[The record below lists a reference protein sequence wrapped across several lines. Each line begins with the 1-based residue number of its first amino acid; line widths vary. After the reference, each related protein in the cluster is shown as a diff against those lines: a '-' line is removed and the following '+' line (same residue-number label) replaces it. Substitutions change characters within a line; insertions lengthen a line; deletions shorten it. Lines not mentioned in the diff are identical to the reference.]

1 MIVAIDVPESI
12 LLSYQNLSSEVVMAE
27 AQKDV
32 LSQFFRSQYRNV
44 PAVVEDDAGRAG
56 LFTGGASSDFRPKN
70 SRKLIVKCV
79 QCGRSDG
86 DGLLDVSSVR
96 LEKMENKYSF
106 GASFRVVNSDGN
118 AEMWRVSVAPDS
130 TRWCVRARNSI
141 GSGRPVLVD
150 DLEVAECQ
158 KDKGNARKAYF
169 ETEKAAKESIQSV
182 IGFRLS
188 RPIGSQEHLTDDLL
202 SRPLAVLGQENVKV
216 MVGGA
221 SALQI
226 RTTGRALSSGVK
238 GQAIRVQL
246 DAFSGF
252 GNRSSGKR
260 IVDAIIVA
268 PGEVSYVR

>member
-1 MIVAIDVPESI
+1 MIVPIDVPESI

-44 PAVVEDDAGRAG
+44 PAVVEDDAGRAS
-56 LFTGGASSDFRPKN
+56 LFSGAATSDFRPKN
-70 SRKLIVKCV
+70 SRKLVVKCV
-79 QCGRSDG
+79 QCGRGDG

-96 LEKMENKYSF
+96 LDKMENKYSY
-106 GASFRVVNSDGN
+106 GASFRVVNSAGMP
-118 AEMWRVSVAPDS
+118 EVWRVSVAPDS

-141 GSGRPVLVD
+141 GSGRSVLAD
-150 DLEVAECQ
+150 DLEVFECQ
-158 KDKGNARKAYF
+158 KDKGYARKAFF
-169 ETEKAAKESIQSV
+169 ETEKAAQDSIQSV

-188 RPIGSQEHLTDDLL
+188 RSVGGQEHLTDELL
-202 SRPLAVLGQENVKV
+202 SKPLAVLGQENVKV

-221 SALQI
+221 STLQI
-226 RTTGRALSSGVK
+226 RATGRALSSGMK
-238 GQAIRVQL
+238 GQTIRVQL

-252 GNRSSGKR
+252 GNRSGGKK
-260 IVDAIIVA
+260 IVDAIVVA